1 MFKCCFFSKKSIIIF
16 LGFFTHIFIDEAA
29 QASEPEILIPLSGLW
44 QQKNCHVI
52 LSGDPKQLGPG

>member
-1 MFKCCFFSKKSIIIF
+1 VFFPF

-52 LSGDPKQLGPG
+52 LSGDPKQLGPGKN